1 MTDDRLISTSELCER
16 YGRSTRT
23 LNRWQHE
30 EGFRVFGITWGISG
44 FRERPCQASS
54 VCNRALQDWHTSIT
68 FSGVSSLIGPS

>member
-30 EGFRVFGITWGISG
+30 EGFPKPVIAGGHGAESRW
-44 FRERPCQASS
+44 REQDIKAWEDRRTQA
-54 VCNRALQDWHTSIT
+54 A
-68 FSGVSSLIGPS
+68 